1 MPHLLE
7 RVLRLTQGG
16 RAWVAVPIA
25 WIVAVSVFDV
35 LAPPDIHLSPLLVA
49 APAITPMF
57 GGPWTVSVVAAMAVT
72 AQTVNGALRG
82 PDDLFSANHEAQI
95 LALVIVGASLVIF
108 CALRERHSKEL
119 EQVRYI
125 AAAAQRVVVPPLP
138 DQLGSLR
145 AASLYLASED
155 EAQIGGDLY
164 GAVRTASGT
173 RLIIGDVRGKGMS
186 AVDEVASLLGAFRV
200 AAHHA
205 PSLRELVAYLD
216 DNVRRRRK
224 EGAGSNDEVF
234 ITATLL
240 EVPDS
245 TSQVQMISCGHPPP
259 LILNPDSLPKTIEHP
274 HPAPP
279 LGLGELADSPY
290 RITSFPLEPG
300 DLLLMHTDGVT
311 EARDT
316 SGAFYPLTERIAD
329 WSNTNPEAFLRLLHC
344 DLLLHSGGKL
354 QDDAA
359 MIVLE
364 RSAEP
369 ALDVA

>member
-1 MPHLLE
+1 
-7 RVLRLTQGG
+7 
-16 RAWVAVPIA
+16 
-25 WIVAVSVFDV
+25 
-35 LAPPDIHLSPLLVA
+35 
-49 APAITPMF
+49 
-57 GGPWTVSVVAAMAVT
+57 MAVI

-82 PDDLFSANHEAQI
+82 PDDLLSANHEAQI

-108 CALRERHSKEL
+108 CALRERHTKEL
-119 EQVRYI
+119 KQVRYI

-138 DQLGSLR
+138 DQLGPLR

-216 DNVRRRRK
+216 DNVRRRRREK
-224 EGAGSNDEVF
+224 GAGSDDEVF

-259 LILNPDSLPKTIEHP
+259 LILNADRRPQTIEHP

-279 LGLGELADSPY
+279 LGLGELADFPY
-290 RITSFPLEPG
+290 STTSFPLEPG
-300 DLLLMHTDGVT
+300 HLLLMHTDGVT
-311 EARDT
+311 EARDA
-316 SGAFYPLTERIAD
+316 SGAFYPLTDRIAD
-329 WSNTNPEAFLRLLHC
+329 WTNTNPEVFLQHLHR
-344 DLLLHSGGKL
+344 DLLRHSGGRL
-354 QDDAA
+354 QDDAV
-359 MIVLE
+359 MIALE
-364 RSAEP
+364 RRVEP
-369 ALDVA
+369 ALNAA